1 MTKAREL
8 ADLIA
13 NVNNGSSLANKNFI
27 INGAMTVAQ
36 RATSATASGNGTYN
50 TIDRWMTF
58 DGNDGRGADRCTDW
72 DCSWDTPT
80 H

>member
-27 INGAMTVAQ
+27 INGAMNVAQ
-36 RATSATASGNGTYN
+36 RGTSSTGLGASAGYVHC
-50 TIDRWMTF
+50 R
-58 DGNDGRGADRCTDW
+58 R
-72 DCSWDTPT
+72 
-80 H
+80 